1 MVFPRGFLF
10 FPYLSLFLGIPMLV
24 RCRPHA
30 SVPFLRSR
38 LRTDAIQS
46 LPLKGRGHVCMPTPG
61 IPGDIN
67 CASSFPLQ
75 YRAEPCL
82 RYSRRNESAAADR
95 FQDGRRTAGSTRGG
109 RRGSVFQVLETH
121 SPPQT
126 SFSYDHQNPRGLTTA
141 HVGSSFVKQLAADRR
156 GTDSY
161 GSDMFAFCGE
171 YTYFFCKQAAVFQV
185 SALQH
190 AVASS
195 PRSSRRNRLFGPLE
209 AMLRMLKR
217 SRPILQSSRTN
228 GIPDI
233 EPDDTPVHASF
244 LKPHSSSPLAPLLSL
259 HEQQKASHKAGGA
272 VELSLQDAQAA
283 TAPEHSSPILSAPF
297 PPTSAERFPI
307 GQNLLVDSET
317 PIRRTD
323 AYPGSGQ
330 RKRVEQVDNGIPP
343 EARFLGPLSFCDDR
357 ELPGPEMNLAAPEDV
372 YILDFENVIHTNT
385 RELLQT
391 TVRAWRRI
399 ESGST
404 EHLHS
409 AFKQH
414 TCRKLESENMSIR
427 SEGEVQQACSLDGTA
442 PTTSSVSLPPLFLS
456 ARFGGEAPFWLR
468 ERARDL
474 RRSLALRSVA
484 DFMVALR
491 RVLEVVVETEAK
503 RGETVDEFV
512 EGRQRA
518 FDAQWRTMDDVE
530 RMWLLTREGDMGA
543 VRDVFAF
550 KRAGGVFPWVVRSLR
565 GWEKQGGARRAELYR
580 QYGVTP
586 EQLQEEFDSARREWQ
601 RNDLQG
607 WEEHVKYRSDT
618 GHLTPNDERREAY
631 EGFNPAAIC
640 LINNHINS
648 WQRPVHIISSWER
661 SEDLLRMLQL
671 MGLNFDHANAKK
683 LLFLYG
689 RDKMEA
695 VPAAQNSEQTG
706 VDDGAIREKVAL
718 VNSILDRWKPRSDFW
733 RPAHVVDGNVHS
745 LLALSR
751 DSGIA
756 RARLYFCEWGHS
768 AIGDKVKAFLAGRI
782 KYLKESS
789 QLVKLMGTPAD
800 IPARQWTHGFTSCP
814 PEWLEAYKMMPWLRW
829 TGLTEKEE
837 TILQDFTMP
846 PPTESPITSSITY

>member
-1 MVFPRGFLF
+1 
-10 FPYLSLFLGIPMLV
+10 
-24 RCRPHA
+24 
-30 SVPFLRSR
+30 
-38 LRTDAIQS
+38 
-46 LPLKGRGHVCMPTPG
+46 
-61 IPGDIN
+61 
-67 CASSFPLQ
+67 
-75 YRAEPCL
+75 
-82 RYSRRNESAAADR
+82 
-95 FQDGRRTAGSTRGG
+95 
-109 RRGSVFQVLETH
+109 
-121 SPPQT
+121 
-126 SFSYDHQNPRGLTTA
+126 
-141 HVGSSFVKQLAADRR
+141 
-156 GTDSY
+156 
-161 GSDMFAFCGE
+161 
-171 YTYFFCKQAAVFQV
+171 
-185 SALQH
+185 
-190 AVASS
+190 
-195 PRSSRRNRLFGPLE
+195 
-209 AMLRMLKR
+209 MLRMLKR

-640 LINNHINS
+640 LINNHIN
-648 WQRPVHIISSWER
+648 
-661 SEDLLRMLQL
+661 
-671 MGLNFDHANAKK
+671 
-683 LLFLYG
+683 
-689 RDKMEA
+689 
-695 VPAAQNSEQTG
+695 TG

-751 DSGIA
+751 DSG
-756 RARLYFCEWGHS
+756 
-768 AIGDKVKAFLAGRI
+768 I